1 LAIYTTY
8 QHMKPRNIFPLFF
21 LLFFSSI
28 TLPHEGNAQEKPNVL
43 WISVEDL
50 SPRLAAYGDSTVST
64 PNIDRL
70 AKEGVV
76 YEHVYTTAGVCS
88 PARNAIITGRYQ
100 TSNGG
105 HNMRTIG
112 NTYPEKTGL
121 PKSYNSVPPHYVKCF
136 PEYLRAEEYYTSNNV
151 KTDYQFEAPVTV
163 WDEVSETADWQ
174 KRGKRQPFFT
184 VINFTTTHESQ
195 VWKRDK
201 NQLRVDPKTVPVP
214 PYYPDN
220 TIIRHDIA
228 RHYSNVSELDDQIGE
243 VLKKLEKDGILDKT
257 IIFFW
262 GDHGDGLP
270 FYKREVYKRG
280 LHVPLII
287 RHPNKAMAG
296 TRNTDMISAID
307 FGPTVL
313 SLAGISTPPQ
323 MHGRAFLG
331 QYKGESR
338 TYIFGARDRV
348 DSEYDRVRSVMN
360 KKYQYIRNF
369 YPQRPLYMNVE
380 YRKQQPI
387 MQEILR
393 LHEAG
398 ELNQKQAFWFK
409 ETKAEEELYD
419 LELDPFQL
427 SNIVHKKENVGILE
441 ELRFQMDKW
450 LIETNDLG
458 RVPEK
463 ELIKM
468 MWNGSDSP
476 PITENPTAE
485 IIESKLFINC
495 KTLGASIGYREKGT
509 DKWHVYTSPISINKP
524 IEIIAH
530 RIGYEPS
537 ETMTFK

>member
-1 LAIYTTY
+1 
-8 QHMKPRNIFPLFF
+8 MKPRNILHLLS

-28 TLPHEGNAQEKPNVL
+28 ILPHEGHAQKKTNIL

-64 PNIDRL
+64 PHIDRL

-100 TSNGG
+100 TSNSG
-105 HNMRTIG
+105 HNMRTLG

-121 PKSYNSVPPHYVKCF
+121 PKSYNSVPPQEVKCF
-136 PEYLRAEEYYTSNNV
+136 PEYLRAEGYYTSNNV

-163 WDEVSETADWQ
+163 WDEVSETADWR
-174 KRGKRQPFFT
+174 KRSKNQPFFT

-201 NQLRVDPKTVPVP
+201 NPLRVNPTTVPVP

-220 TIIRHDIA
+220 EIIRHDIA
-228 RHYSNVSELDDQIGE
+228 RHYSNISELDDQVGE
-243 VLKKLEKDGILDKT
+243 VLKKLEEDDLLEKT

-262 GDHGDGLP
+262 TDHGDGLP

-280 LHVPLII
+280 LHIPLII
-287 RHPNKAMAG
+287 RHPNKTMAG
-296 TRNTDMISAID
+296 TRNADMISAID

-313 SLAGISTPPQ
+313 SLAGILTPSQ

-331 QYKGESR
+331 QHKGER
-338 TYIFGARDRV
+338 RNYIFGARDRV

-387 MQEILR
+387 MREILR
-393 LHEAG
+393 LYEAG
-398 ELNQKQAFWFK
+398 ELNQKQALWFK
-409 ETKAEEELYD
+409 ETKAKEELYD
-419 LELDPFQL
+419 LGLDPFQL
-427 SNIVHKKENVGILE
+427 NNIVHEKESKAVLQ

-468 MWNGSDSP
+468 MWNGNDSP
-476 PITENPTAE
+476 PVTANPTAE
-485 IIESKLFINC
+485 IMEGKLFINC
-495 KTLGASIGYREKGT
+495 KTRGASIGYREKGT
-509 DKWHVYTSPISINKP
+509 DKWEVYTKPISAHKP
-524 IEIIAH
+524 LEIIAH

-537 ETMTFK
+537 KTVTFR